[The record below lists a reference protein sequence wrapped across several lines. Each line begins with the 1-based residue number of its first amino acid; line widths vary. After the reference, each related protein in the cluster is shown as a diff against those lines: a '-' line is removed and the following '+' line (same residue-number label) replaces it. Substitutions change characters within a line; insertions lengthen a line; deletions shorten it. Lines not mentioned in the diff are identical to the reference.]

1 LYKNVE
7 ALDDVYWREQKL
19 KAIADLIEN
28 SSGLFLDATTN
39 TQYAV
44 QGDSLKINL
53 VVNNRSGANILSA
66 DAHLN
71 NDFVIFDQLKKN
83 INSTKTYAML
93 VKPNTKPTQPYW
105 LENPM

>member
-1 LYKNVE
+1 ME
-7 ALDDVYWREQKL
+7 
-19 KAIADLIEN
+19 
-28 SSGLFLDATTN
+28 ATTN

-71 NDFVIFDQLKKN
+71 DDYVIFDQLKKN
-83 INSTKTYAML
+83 ENTVKNYSML
-93 VKPNTKPTQPYW
+93 VRPNTKP
-105 LENPM
+105 NPTLLAGESDG